1 MAYNN
6 YYSGYQPMMGYPYQQ
21 QIQPNYNY
29 QQQAYPQAQM
39 QMAAQ
44 NQQQA
49 QMQQPQIQNGGFI
62 QVHNEDEARNYP
74 IAPGNS
80 VTFKDEN
87 APYVYTKTM
96 GFSQL
101 DRPIFEK
108 YRLVKEDDIQAAQN
122 QPVSVANNQTANM
135 IDYALKADLTA
146 LQADFSAEIEAL
158 KQRIEELTVKKP
170 ATKAKKES
178 DAE

>member
-6 YYSGYQPMMGYPYQQ
+6 FYSGYPPMMGYPYQQ

-29 QQQAYPQAQM
+29 QQQAYPQAQ
-39 QMAAQ
+39 
-44 NQQQA
+44 NQQT
-49 QMQQPQIQNGGFI
+49 QPQIQNGGFI

-108 YRLVKEDDIQAAQN
+108 YRLVKEDDMPTQN
-122 QPVSVANNQTANM
+122 PPVSAEIAQQTNN
-135 IDYALKADLTA
+135 IDYALKTDLTA
-146 LQADFSAEIEAL
+146 LQTEIDTL
-158 KQRIEELTVKKP
+158 KQRIEELTFKGS
-170 ATKAKKES
+170 ATKAKKE
-178 DAE
+178 EIE

>member
-6 YYSGYQPMMGYPYQQ
+6 YYSGYQPMIGYPYQQ
-21 QIQPNYNY
+21 QFQPNY
-29 QQQAYPQAQM
+29 QQQAFPQAQM
-39 QMAAQ
+39 QMTAQ
-44 NQQQA
+44 NQQT
-49 QMQQPQIQNGGFI
+49 QPQIQNGGFI

-108 YRLVKEDDIQAAQN
+108 YRLVKEEDIQTQN
-122 QPVSVANNQTANM
+122 QPVSAEIAQQTNN
-135 IDYALKADLTA
+135 IDYALKTDLAA
-146 LQADFSAEIEAL
+146 LQEEIDAL
-158 KQRIEELTVKKP
+158 KQRIEELTAKKP
-170 ATKAKKES
+170 AAKTKKES
-178 DAE
+178 EAE

>member
-6 YYSGYQPMMGYPYQQ
+6 FYSGYQPMMGYPYQQ

-44 NQQQA
+44 NQQQ
-49 QMQQPQIQNGGFI
+49 QPQIQNGGFI
-62 QVHNEDEARNYP
+62 QVHDENEARNYP

-108 YRLVKEDDIQAAQN
+108 YRLVKEEDIQAAQN
-122 QPVSVANNQTANM
+122 QPVSAVNSQQTNN
-135 IDYALKADLTA
+135 IEYALKTDLTA
-146 LQADFSAEIEAL
+146 LQAEIDAL
-158 KQRIEELTVKKP
+158 KQRIEEMTIKRS
-170 ATKAKKES
+170 AAKAKKE
-178 DAE
+178 EIE

>member
-29 QQQAYPQAQM
+29 QQQAYPQAQ
-39 QMAAQ
+39 
-44 NQQQA
+44 NQQT
-49 QMQQPQIQNGGFI
+49 QPQIQNGGFI

-108 YRLVKEDDIQAAQN
+108 YRLVKEDDMPTQN
-122 QPVSVANNQTANM
+122 PPVSAEIAQQTNN

-146 LQADFSAEIEAL
+146 LQAEIETL
-158 KQRIEELTVKKP
+158 KQRIEELTAKKP
-170 ATKAKKES
+170 ATKVKKEGT
-178 DAE
+178 DQ

>member
-39 QMAAQ
+39 QMTAQ
-44 NQQQA
+44 NQQT
-49 QMQQPQIQNGGFI
+49 QPQIQNGGFI
-62 QVHNEDEARNYP
+62 QVHDENEARNYP

-108 YRLVKEDDIQAAQN
+108 YRLVKEDDMPTQN
-122 QPVSVANNQTANM
+122 PPVSAEIAQQTNN
-135 IDYALKADLTA
+135 IDYALKTDLTA
-146 LQADFSAEIEAL
+146 LQAEIDAL
-158 KQRIEELTVKKP
+158 KQRIEELTFKRS
-170 ATKAKKES
+170 ATKAKKE
-178 DAE
+178 EIE

>member
-6 YYSGYQPMMGYPYQQ
+6 FYSGYQPMMGYPYQQ
-21 QIQPNYNY
+21 QIQPNY

-44 NQQQA
+44 NQQT
-49 QMQQPQIQNGGFI
+49 QPQIQNGGFI
-62 QVHNEDEARNYP
+62 QVHDENEARNYP

-122 QPVSVANNQTANM
+122 QPMSAANSQQTNN
-135 IDYALKADLTA
+135 IEYALKTDLAA
-146 LQADFSAEIEAL
+146 LQAEIDAL
-158 KQRIEELTVKKP
+158 KQRIEELTVKKTT
-170 ATKAKKES
+170 AKTKKE
-178 DAE
+178 ETE

>member
-29 QQQAYPQAQM
+29 QQQAYPNAQM
-39 QMAAQ
+39 QMATQ
-44 NQQQA
+44 NQQT
-49 QMQQPQIQNGGFI
+49 QPQIQNGGFI

-108 YRLVKEDDIQAAQN
+108 YRLVKEEDIQAAQN
-122 QPVSVANNQTANM
+122 QPVSAVNSQQTNN
-135 IDYALKADLTA
+135 IEYALKTDLTA
-146 LQADFSAEIEAL
+146 LQEEIDVL
-158 KQRIEELTVKKP
+158 KQRIEELTAKKP
-170 ATKAKKES
+170 ATKAKKE
-178 DAE
+178 EEQ

>member
-21 QIQPNYNY
+21 QFQPNY

-39 QMAAQ
+39 QMTAQ

-49 QMQQPQIQNGGFI
+49 QIQQPQIQNGGFI

-108 YRLVKEDDIQAAQN
+108 YRLVKEDDMPTQN
-122 QPVSVANNQTANM
+122 PPVSAEIAQQTNN
-135 IDYALKADLTA
+135 IDYALKTDLTA
-146 LQADFSAEIEAL
+146 LQTEIDAL
-158 KQRIEELTVKKP
+158 KQRIEELTFKRS
-170 ATKAKKES
+170 ATKAKKE
-178 DAE
+178 EIE

>member
-6 YYSGYQPMMGYPYQQ
+6 YYSGYQPMIGYPYQQ
-21 QIQPNYNY
+21 QIQPNCNY
-29 QQQAYPQAQM
+29 QQQAYPQAQ
-39 QMAAQ
+39 
-44 NQQQA
+44 NQQT
-49 QMQQPQIQNGGFI
+49 QPQIQNGGFI

-108 YRLVKEDDIQAAQN
+108 YRLVKEDDMPTQN
-122 QPVSVANNQTANM
+122 PPVSAEIAQQTNN
-135 IDYALKADLTA
+135 IDYALKTDLTA
-146 LQADFSAEIEAL
+146 LQTEIDAL
-158 KQRIEELTVKKP
+158 KQRIEELTFKKS
-170 ATKAKKES
+170 ATKAKKE
-178 DAE
+178 EIE

>member
-6 YYSGYQPMMGYPYQQ
+6 YYSGYQPMIGYPYQQ

-29 QQQAYPQAQM
+29 QQQAYPQAQ
-39 QMAAQ
+39 
-44 NQQQA
+44 NQQT
-49 QMQQPQIQNGGFI
+49 QPQIQNGGFI

-108 YRLVKEDDIQAAQN
+108 YRLVKEDDMPTQN
-122 QPVSVANNQTANM
+122 SPVSAEIAQQANN
-135 IDYALKADLTA
+135 IDYALKTDLTA
-146 LQADFSAEIEAL
+146 LKTEIDVL
-158 KQRIEELTVKKP
+158 KQRIEELTAKKP
-170 ATKAKKES
+170 ATKVKNE
-178 DAE
+178 ETEQ

>member
-39 QMAAQ
+39 QMTAQ
-44 NQQQA
+44 NQQT
-49 QMQQPQIQNGGFI
+49 QPQIQNGGFI
-62 QVHNEDEARNYP
+62 QVHDENEARNYP

-108 YRLVKEDDIQAAQN
+108 YRLVKEEDIQAAQN
-122 QPVSVANNQTANM
+122 QPVNVQSPQAVNM
-135 IDYALKADLTA
+135 IDYALKTDLTA
-146 LQADFSAEIEAL
+146 LQVEIDAL
-158 KQRIEELTVKKP
+158 KQRIEELTAKKP
-170 ATKAKKES
+170 AAKTKKES
-178 DAE
+178 EAE

>member
-29 QQQAYPQAQM
+29 QQQAYPQAQ
-39 QMAAQ
+39 
-44 NQQQA
+44 NQQT
-49 QMQQPQIQNGGFI
+49 QPQIQNGGFI

-108 YRLVKEDDIQAAQN
+108 YRLVKEDDMPTQN
-122 QPVSVANNQTANM
+122 SPVSAEIAQQTDN
-135 IDYALKADLTA
+135 IDYALKTDLTA
-146 LQADFSAEIEAL
+146 LQAEIDVL
-158 KQRIEELTVKKP
+158 KQQIEELTAKKP
-170 ATKAKKES
+170 AAKTKKEE
-178 DAE
+178 AE

>member
-6 YYSGYQPMMGYPYQQ
+6 YYSGYPPMMGYPYQQ

-39 QMAAQ
+39 Q

-108 YRLVKEDDIQAAQN
+108 YRLVKEEDIQAAQN
-122 QPVSVANNQTANM
+122 QPISAANSQQANN
-135 IDYALKADLTA
+135 IDYALKTDLTA
-146 LQADFSAEIEAL
+146 LQAEIDVL
-158 KQRIEELTVKKP
+158 KQQIEELTAKKP
-170 ATKAKKES
+170 AEKVKKE
-178 DAE
+178 EEQ

>member
-39 QMAAQ
+39 QMTAQ
-44 NQQQA
+44 NQQT
-49 QMQQPQIQNGGFI
+49 QPQIQNGGFI

-108 YRLVKEDDIQAAQN
+108 YRLVKEEDIQAVQN
-122 QPVSVANNQTANM
+122 QPVSAANNQTTNM
-135 IDYALKADLTA
+135 IDYALKTDLTA
-146 LQADFSAEIEAL
+146 LQAEIDVL
-158 KQRIEELTVKKP
+158 KQQIEELAAKKP
-170 ATKAKKES
+170 ATKTKKES
-178 DAE
+178 EAE

>member
-6 YYSGYQPMMGYPYQQ
+6 FYSGYQPMAMGYPYQQ

-29 QQQAYPQAQM
+29 QQQAYPQTQM
-39 QMAAQ
+39 QMTAQ
-44 NQQQA
+44 NQQT
-49 QMQQPQIQNGGFI
+49 QPQIQNGGFI

-108 YRLVKEDDIQAAQN
+108 YRLVKEDDMPTQN
-122 QPVSVANNQTANM
+122 PPVSAEIAQQTDN
-135 IDYALKADLTA
+135 IDYALKTDLTA
-146 LQADFSAEIEAL
+146 LQTEIDAL
-158 KQRIEELTVKKP
+158 KQRIEELTAKKP
-170 ATKAKKES
+170 AAKVKKEE
-178 DAE
+178 AE

>member
-29 QQQAYPQAQM
+29 QQQAYPNAQM

-44 NQQQA
+44 NQQT
-49 QMQQPQIQNGGFI
+49 QPQIQNGGFI

-108 YRLVKEDDIQAAQN
+108 YRLVKEEDIQAAQN
-122 QPVSVANNQTANM
+122 QPMSAANSQQTNN
-135 IDYALKADLTA
+135 IDYALKTDLTA
-146 LQADFSAEIEAL
+146 LQEEIDAL
-158 KQRIEELTVKKP
+158 KQRIEELTVKKTT
-170 ATKAKKES
+170 AKTKKE
-178 DAE
+178 ETE

>member
-6 YYSGYQPMMGYPYQQ
+6 FYSGYQPMMGYPYQQ

-39 QMAAQ
+39 QMTAQ
-44 NQQQA
+44 NQQT
-49 QMQQPQIQNGGFI
+49 QPQIQNGGFI

-108 YRLVKEDDIQAAQN
+108 YRLVKEKDIQAAQN
-122 QPVSVANNQTANM
+122 QPVSAANSQQTNN
-135 IDYALKADLTA
+135 IDYALKTDLTA
-146 LQADFSAEIEAL
+146 LQAEIDVL

-170 ATKAKKES
+170 AVKAKKE
-178 DAE
+178 EEQ

>member
-6 YYSGYQPMMGYPYQQ
+6 FYSAYQPMMGYPYQQ

-29 QQQAYPQAQM
+29 QQQAYPQTQM
-39 QMAAQ
+39 QMTAQ
-44 NQQQA
+44 NQQT
-49 QMQQPQIQNGGFI
+49 QPQIQNGGFI

-108 YRLVKEDDIQAAQN
+108 YRLVKEEDIQATQN
-122 QPVSVANNQTANM
+122 QPINAPNSQVANM
-135 IDYALKADLTA
+135 IDYALKTDLTA
-146 LQADFSAEIEAL
+146 LQAEIDVL
-158 KQRIEELTVKKP
+158 KQQIEELAAKKP
-170 ATKAKKES
+170 ATKAKKE
-178 DAE
+178 EEQ

>member
-6 YYSGYQPMMGYPYQQ
+6 YYSGYQPMIGYPYQQ

-29 QQQAYPQAQM
+29 QQQAYPNAQM
-39 QMAAQ
+39 QMTAQ
-44 NQQQA
+44 NQQT
-49 QMQQPQIQNGGFI
+49 QPQIQNGGFI

-108 YRLVKEDDIQAAQN
+108 YRLVKEDDMPTQN
-122 QPVSVANNQTANM
+122 PPVSAEIAKQTNN
-135 IDYALKADLTA
+135 IDYALKTDLTA
-146 LQADFSAEIEAL
+146 LQAEIDAL
-158 KQRIEELTVKKP
+158 KQRIEELTVKKTT
-170 ATKAKKES
+170 AKVKKEE
-178 DAE
+178 AE

>member
-29 QQQAYPQAQM
+29 QQQAYPNAQM
-39 QMAAQ
+39 QMATQ
-44 NQQQA
+44 NQQT
-49 QMQQPQIQNGGFI
+49 QPQIQNGGFI
-62 QVHNEDEARNYP
+62 QVHDENEARNYP

-108 YRLVKEDDIQAAQN
+108 YRLVKEDDMPTQN
-122 QPVSVANNQTANM
+122 PPVSAEIAQQANN
-135 IDYALKADLTA
+135 IDYALKTDLTA
-146 LQADFSAEIEAL
+146 LQTEIDTL
-158 KQRIEELTVKKP
+158 KQRIEELTFKGA
-170 ATKAKKES
+170 ATKAKKE
-178 DAE
+178 EIE

>member
-6 YYSGYQPMMGYPYQQ
+6 FYSGYQPMMGYPYQQ

-29 QQQAYPQAQM
+29 QQQAYPQAQ
-39 QMAAQ
+39 
-44 NQQQA
+44 NQQT
-49 QMQQPQIQNGGFI
+49 QPQIQNGGFI

-108 YRLVKEDDIQAAQN
+108 YRLVKEEDIQAAQN
-122 QPVSVANNQTANM
+122 QPVSAEIAQQTNN
-135 IDYALKADLTA
+135 IDYALKTDLAA
-146 LQADFSAEIEAL
+146 LQAEINTL
-158 KQRIEELTVKKP
+158 KQ
-170 ATKAKKES
+170 
-178 DAE
+178 

>member
-6 YYSGYQPMMGYPYQQ
+6 YYSGYQPMIGYPYQQ

-29 QQQAYPQAQM
+29 QQQAYPNAQM
-39 QMAAQ
+39 QMTAQ
-44 NQQQA
+44 NQQT
-49 QMQQPQIQNGGFI
+49 QPQIQNGGFI
-62 QVHNEDEARNYP
+62 QVHDENEARNYP

-108 YRLVKEDDIQAAQN
+108 YRLVKEDDMPTQN
-122 QPVSVANNQTANM
+122 PPVSAEIAQQANN
-135 IDYALKADLTA
+135 IDYALKTDLTA
-146 LQADFSAEIEAL
+146 LQTEIDAL
-158 KQRIEELTVKKP
+158 KQRIEELTFKRS
-170 ATKAKKES
+170 ATKAKKE
-178 DAE
+178 EIE